1 AGATPTSSASTS
13 RVASSA
19 ATARRR
25 VPPTPSSSRPTT
37 RWASTSARA
46 SSTRKRIFSSAAP
59 GSTPATT
66 SIASPAWPS
75 AARTKAKRRTSVR
88 PSTSGPCCRE
98 RAMTSVFYVAGAIAL
113 VSTLLVITRASA
125 VHALLYLIVSLLAI
139 AVIFFQLGAPFI
151 AALEVII
158 YAGAI
163 MVVFVF
169 VVMLLNLGP
178 RSVDAERAWL
188 SPAGFVG
195 P

>member
-1 AGATPTSSASTS
+1 MN
-13 RVASSA
+13 
-19 ATARRR
+19 
-25 VPPTPSSSRPTT
+25 
-37 RWASTSARA
+37 
-46 SSTRKRIFSSAAP
+46 AP
-59 GSTPATT
+59 
-66 SIASPAWPS
+66 
-75 AARTKAKRRTSVR
+75 
-88 PSTSGPCCRE
+88 
-98 RAMTSVFYVAGAIAL
+98 FYVAGAIAL

-188 SPAGFVG
+188 SPVGFVG
-195 P
+195 PIVLGAILAAELLYVVSIAPRPGSASSLVSPTAVGASLFGPYFLGVELGSFLLLAGLVGALHLARSTEQAAR